1 MSPLPSHQ
9 PRLMRRWTLV
19 AASPLLLAAQ
29 PAFASSQDDWATASD
44 VGVGSLVLW
53 SIGVPAIRGD
63 TQGALQAGA
72 SDAVAFGLAQGLKQ
86 AFPEQRPDG
95 SGNDSF
101 PSGHTATAF
110 AAATSILER
119 RGPAEGIPALALASF
134 VGLARVQADKHHWY
148 DVVAGAAIGSG
159 SGLLITRHRK
169 PDAPLVMLWGD
180 SHGAGVTY
188 AARF

>member
-1 MSPLPSHQ
+1 MPSAPFTLPR
-9 PRLMRRWTLV
+9 RLRRWSFLAV
-19 AASPLLLAAQ
+19 SPLLLAGQ
-29 PAFASSQDDWATASD
+29 PALASSQDDWATASD
-44 VGVGSLVLW
+44 IGVGSLVLW
-53 SIGVPAIRGD
+53 SIGVPAAKGD
-63 TQGALQAGA
+63 SHGALQAGA
-72 SDAVAFGLAQGLKQ
+72 SAAVGFGVAQGLKQ
-86 AFPEQRPDG
+86 VFPEMRPDG

-119 RGPAEGIPALALASF
+119 RGAGEGIPALAVASF

-148 DVVAGAAIGSG
+148 DVVAGAVIGSA
-159 SGLLITRHRK
+159 SGLLITRHRR

-180 SHGAGVTY
+180 FHGGGLTY

>member
-1 MSPLPSHQ
+1 MLQAPSAPLCPT
-9 PRLMRRWTLV
+9 RRWRLAL
-19 AASPLLLAAQ
+19 AAPVLLLSQ
-29 PAFASSQDDWATASD
+29 PALASSQDTWATASD

-53 SIGVPAIRGD
+53 SIGVPAVKGD

-72 SDAVAFGLAQGLKQ
+72 SDAAAFGLAQGLKQ
-86 AFPEQRPDG
+86 VFTEQRPDG

-159 SGLLITRHRK
+159 TGLLITRHRK

-180 SHGAGVTY
+180 SHSAGVTY